1 MGLLLA
7 RVRPS
12 RLAAG
17 LGVVG
22 LGAVMAMA
30 SPVAAAVIV
39 NITSVTNADTPDGN
53 TDDPSAKAVS
63 IQLTAGTWK
72 VAPIGPAEGGL
83 YTAWNPWGGNVFGC
97 DASGS
102 CINGWVHWY
111 RIQSAEFDRMRLQ
124 DLVIPPTPQAA
135 LANGIGTEF
144 TLSAD
149 QSVYFFVFDTGPQ
162 NNVGGVSLR
171 LTQVPEPGG
180 LLLLAA
186 GLTGLLAAR
195 RRGGVG

>member
-1 MGLLLA
+1 MRYLLE

-17 LGVVG
+17 LGVAG

-30 SPVAAAVIV
+30 SPADAAVIV
-39 NITSVTNADTPDGN
+39 NINSVTNAVTTDGN

-63 IQLTAGTWK
+63 VPLTAGTWK
-72 VAPIGPAEGGL
+72 VSPIGPAEGGL

-111 RIQSAEFDRMRLQ
+111 RVQSAEFDRMRLQ
-124 DLVIPPTPQAA
+124 DLVIHPTPQLA
-135 LANGIGTEF
+135 LANGVGTEF

-162 NNVGGVSLR
+162 DNVGGVSLR
-171 LTQVPEPGG
+171 LTQVPEPAG

-195 RRGGVG
+195 RWAG